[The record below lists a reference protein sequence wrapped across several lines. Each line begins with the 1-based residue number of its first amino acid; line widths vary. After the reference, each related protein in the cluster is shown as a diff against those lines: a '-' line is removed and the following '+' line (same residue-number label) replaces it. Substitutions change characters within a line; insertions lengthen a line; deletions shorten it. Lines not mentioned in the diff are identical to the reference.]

1 MAELRGSVEAISPDD
16 IGQDTSQ
23 EGETI
28 DVSVTILLGS
38 YDPPSHQT
46 SRTQQTGT
54 GRAVHEQAFQTGL
67 QQEEGLGII
76 KCLEAKL
83 DLVADEHQST
93 VKQYGQLLDDSSA
106 NKNEEQERPKKKK
119 GVIEISDDES
129 DRKSD
134 VRSEKRKK
142 ASPMADMVE
151 MKRMEIVAHLGRLGM
166 FEEYP
171 YLSFN
176 SFGESISSTLD
187 DASSARSEADLVFLD
202 VQMRFLRTIMMMMEK
217 AEHIIE
223 VKDKLRKVMKNMK

>member
-1 MAELRGSVEAISPDD
+1 MMHESVAFVSRQIHNLAAISFANVAAPTCELQSTRLACLEY
-16 IGQDTSQ
+16 IR
-23 EGETI
+23 
-28 DVSVTILLGS
+28 LRS
-38 YDPPSHQT
+38 YPRYLAIKSDATCKDGPRLSSSKCH
-46 SRTQQTGT
+46 R
-54 GRAVHEQAFQTGL
+54 
-67 QQEEGLGII
+67 LGIAC
-76 KCLEAKL
+76 K
-83 DLVADEHQST
+83 
-93 VKQYGQLLDDSSA
+93 